1 MLKFS
6 PFITKLKIEF
16 SMSER
21 DALMLANA
29 DIMTIIAHA
38 KKIGWDTISYNSLQ
52 RVVYMMKVLYSFNH
66 DDENVFSLYHFS
78 VSIFGPY
85 SELVDKSLTF
95 LLSSQRLLGEREG
108 DVRLSSMD
116 GVDAVAEDKIK
127 WIDTILLILSRYGES
142 KIFSFIVNDPQYEQ
156 SVKANINSEI
166 NTNPENDT
174 LKVLNDFKRAFEET
188 LEDTSSISKEE
199 YISLY
204 FDYLFSQII
213 NKK

>member
-1 MLKFS
+1 M
-6 PFITKLKIEF
+6 T
-16 SMSER
+16 ER

-29 DIMTIIAHA
+29 DLMTIIAHA

-66 DDENVFSLYHFS
+66 EDENMFSSYHFN

-85 SELVDKSLTF
+85 SELVEKSLTF
-95 LLSSQRLLGEREG
+95 LLATQRLLGEKDG
-108 DVRLSSMD
+108 DVRLNSSD
-116 GVDAVAEDKIK
+116 GVDALSDDKIK
-127 WIDTILLILSRYGES
+127 WIDTILLILSKYGES
-142 KIFSFIVNDPQYEQ
+142 KIFSFIVNDPQYEM
-156 SVKANINSEI
+156 SVKANLSSEI
-166 NTNPENDT
+166 NTSPENDT
-174 LKVLNDFKRAFEET
+174 LKVLNDFKNAFEET

-213 NKK
+213 NK

>member
-6 PFITKLKIEF
+6 PFTTKLKVES

-95 LLSSQRLLGEREG
+95 LLSSQRLLGDREG
-108 DVRLSSMD
+108 DVRLNSMD

-204 FDYLFSQII
+204 FDYLFSRII

>member
-1 MLKFS
+1 
-6 PFITKLKIEF
+6 
-16 SMSER
+16 MSER

-52 RVVYMMKVLYSFNH
+52 RVVYMMKVLYSFSH
-66 DDENVFSLYHFS
+66 DDENVFNLYHFS

-95 LLSSQRLLGEREG
+95 LLSSQRLLGDREG
-108 DVRLSSMD
+108 DVRLNSMD
-116 GVDAVAEDKIK
+116 GVNAMTEDKIK

-174 LKVLNDFKRAFEET
+174 LKVLNDFKMAFEET

>member
-6 PFITKLKIEF
+6 PFTTKLKVEF

-85 SELVDKSLTF
+85 SELVNKSLTF
-95 LLSSQRLLGEREG
+95 LLSSQRLLGDREG
-108 DVRLSSMD
+108 DVRLNSMD

>member
-6 PFITKLKIEF
+6 PFTTKLKVEF

-38 KKIGWDTISYNSLQ
+38 KKIGWDAISYNSLQ

-95 LLSSQRLLGEREG
+95 LLSSQRLLGDREG
-108 DVRLSSMD
+108 DVRLISMD

-174 LKVLNDFKRAFEET
+174 LKVLNDFKMAFEET

>member
-6 PFITKLKIEF
+6 PFTTKLKVES

-52 RVVYMMKVLYSFNH
+52 RVMYMMKVLYSFNH

-85 SELVDKSLTF
+85 SELVNKSLTF
-95 LLSSQRLLGEREG
+95 LLSSQRLLGDREG
-108 DVRLSSMD
+108 DVRLNSID

-127 WIDTILLILSRYGES
+127 WIDTILLILGRYGES

-166 NTNPENDT
+166 NTNTENDT

>member
-1 MLKFS
+1 
-6 PFITKLKIEF
+6 
-16 SMSER
+16 MSER

-38 KKIGWDTISYNSLQ
+38 KKNGWDTISYNSLQ

-95 LLSSQRLLGEREG
+95 LLSSQRLLGDREG
-108 DVRLSSMD
+108 DVCLNSMD
-116 GVDAVAEDKIK
+116 GVNAVAEDKLK

>member
-1 MLKFS
+1 
-6 PFITKLKIEF
+6 
-16 SMSER
+16 MSER

-29 DIMTIIAHA
+29 DIMTIVAHA
-38 KKIGWDTISYNSLQ
+38 KKIGWETISYNSLQ

-66 DDENVFSLYHFS
+66 DDANVFGLYHFN

-85 SELVDKSLTF
+85 SELVEKSLTF
-95 LLSSQRLLGEREG
+95 LLASQRLIGEREG
-108 DVRLSSMD
+108 DVRLNSLD
-116 GVDAVAEDKIK
+116 GVDALDDEKIK
-127 WIDTILLILSRYGES
+127 WIETVLLILSRYGES
-142 KIFSFIVNDPQYEQ
+142 KIFSFIVNDPQYEK
-156 SVKANINSEI
+156 SVKANLNSEI

-174 LKVLNDFKRAFEET
+174 LKVLNDFKKAFEET

-213 NKK
+213 NKQ

>member
-1 MLKFS
+1 M
-6 PFITKLKIEF
+6 T
-16 SMSER
+16 ER

-29 DIMTIIAHA
+29 DLMTIIAHA

-66 DDENVFSLYHFS
+66 EDENVFSFYHFN

-85 SELVDKSLTF
+85 SELVEKSLTF
-95 LLSSQRLLGEREG
+95 LLATQRLFREKDG
-108 DVRLSSMD
+108 DVRLNSSD
-116 GVDAVAEDKIK
+116 GVDALSDDKIA
-127 WIDTILLILSRYGES
+127 WVDTILLILSKYGES

-156 SVKANINSEI
+156 SVKANLCSEI

-174 LKVLNDFKRAFEET
+174 LKVLNDFKKAFEET

-213 NKK
+213 NKQ

>member
-1 MLKFS
+1 M
-6 PFITKLKIEF
+6 T
-16 SMSER
+16 ER

-29 DIMTIIAHA
+29 DLMTIIAHA

-66 DDENVFSLYHFS
+66 EDENMFSFYHFN

-85 SELVDKSLTF
+85 SELVEKSLTF
-95 LLSSQRLLGEREG
+95 LLATQRLLGEKDG
-108 DVRLSSMD
+108 DVRLNSSD
-116 GVDAVAEDKIK
+116 GVDALSDDKIK
-127 WIDTILLILSRYGES
+127 WIDTILLILSKYGES
-142 KIFSFIVNDPQYEQ
+142 KIFSFIVNDPQYEM
-156 SVKANINSEI
+156 SVKANLSSEI
-166 NTNPENDT
+166 NTSPENDT
-174 LKVLNDFKRAFEET
+174 LKVLNDFKNAFEET

-213 NKK
+213 NK

>member
-1 MLKFS
+1 
-6 PFITKLKIEF
+6 
-16 SMSER
+16 MSER

-66 DDENVFSLYHFS
+66 DYENVFSLYHFS

-95 LLSSQRLLGEREG
+95 LLSSQRLLGDREG
-108 DVRLSSMD
+108 DVRLNSMD

-204 FDYLFSQII
+204 FDYLFSRII

>member
-1 MLKFS
+1 
-6 PFITKLKIEF
+6 
-16 SMSER
+16 MSER

-116 GVDAVAEDKIK
+116 GVDAVAEDKLK

-174 LKVLNDFKRAFEET
+174 LKVLNDFKRAFEDT

>member
-6 PFITKLKIEF
+6 PFTTKLEVEF

-95 LLSSQRLLGEREG
+95 LLSSQRLLGDREG
-108 DVRLSSMD
+108 DVRLISMD

-174 LKVLNDFKRAFEET
+174 LKVLNDFKMAFEET

>member
-6 PFITKLKIEF
+6 PFITKLKVEF

-21 DALMLANA
+21 NALMLANA
-29 DIMTIIAHA
+29 DIMTMIAHA

-95 LLSSQRLLGEREG
+95 LLSSQRLLGDREG
-108 DVRLSSMD
+108 DVRLNSMD

-174 LKVLNDFKRAFEET
+174 LKVLNDFKMAFEET

-204 FDYLFSQII
+204 FDYLFS
-213 NKK
+213 

>member
-1 MLKFS
+1 
-6 PFITKLKIEF
+6 
-16 SMSER
+16 MSER
-21 DALMLANA
+21 DALMSANA

-95 LLSSQRLLGEREG
+95 LLSSQRLLGDREG
-108 DVRLSSMD
+108 DVRLNSMD

-174 LKVLNDFKRAFEET
+174 LKVLNDFKRAFEDT

>member
-1 MLKFS
+1 
-6 PFITKLKIEF
+6 
-16 SMSER
+16 MSER

-66 DDENVFSLYHFS
+66 DYENVFGLYHFS

-95 LLSSQRLLGEREG
+95 LLSSQRLLGDREG
-108 DVRLSSMD
+108 DVRLNSMD

-174 LKVLNDFKRAFEET
+174 LKVLNDFKRAFEDT